1 VLIIMKTEPPG
12 WAGLSIAKNEGRLS
26 ILIRDLIDNY
36 IQQEKIYQKVAVSSL
51 QQSSLLENQQVDPI
65 LIKELLG
72 QRQAL
77 MDDVAA
83 INEEAKNLQEKMK
96 KYYGLKAF
104 TLSEIEG
111 TVNNIDFTELKK
123 VLEQMGEVLKSISQ
137 NDLKNQVLMRQAVA
151 EAHSQ
156 PTVSNQHASSAYRQS
171 MEHKNN

>member
-1 VLIIMKTEPPG
+1 M
-12 WAGLSIAKNEGRLS
+12 S

-36 IQQEKIYQKVAVSSL
+36 IKQEKLYQKVAVSSHR
-51 QQSSLLENQQVDPI
+51 QTSLLESQPVDPV
-65 LIKELLG
+65 LIKEVLQ
-72 QRQAL
+72 QRQLL

-83 INEEAKNLQEKMK
+83 TNEEAKLLQEKMK

-111 TVNNIDFTELKK
+111 IVNDIDLTDLKQTLAK
-123 VLEQMGEVLKSISQ
+123 MSEVLKGISQ

-151 EAHSQ
+151 EAHTQ
-156 PTVSNQHASSAYRQS
+156 PTISSQQASNAYRQS